1 MDKKLNTFVAHI
13 DFSRAFDSVP
23 LPKLVQKL
31 KNAGVAG
38 NLLSCI
44 KSMLCNRSQQVKVGN
59 TLSDYKAVTS
69 GVPQGSVLGPVL
81 FIFYINDII
90 EAAAPTSTVKLYAD
104 DLKAYC
110 SDQNDKNLGDVFKVT
125 LKNI

>member
-1 MDKKLNTFVAHI
+1 MNTFVAHI

-23 LPKLVQKL
+23 LPKLVHKL

-59 TLSDYKAVTS
+59 ALYDYKAVTS
-69 GVPQGSVLGPVL
+69 GIPQGGVLGPGL
-81 FIFYINDII
+81 FILHIKM
-90 EAAAPTSTVKLYAD
+90 T
-104 DLKAYC
+104 
-110 SDQNDKNLGDVFKVT
+110 
-125 LKNI
+125 